1 MENIK
6 SLPNLWEHYQ
16 SFKNEL
22 FSKRYLSLEKIEQV
36 LKQLPSSFLLKTE
49 GYSRDHRAIHSVSF
63 GEGKTKIL
71 MWSQMHGNEA
81 TTTKAVFDLFK
92 TFELIGEKSF
102 LKEIS
107 LNCTIKIIPVL
118 NPDGAQAYTR
128 QNANKVDLNRDA
140 KDLSQPE
147 SKLLSAVF
155 DDFNPDFCFNLHDQR
170 SIYSAGNFNRS
181 AVVSFL
187 SPSFNQEKSI
197 NTTREIS
204 MKLIAQMNT
213 GLQEYIPEQVGRY
226 DDGFNPNCVGDKF
239 QSLGVPTIL
248 FEAGHFPG
256 DYQREKTRKL
266 IYIALMKSLIS
277 ISKGAYN
284 LIDPQEYHDIP
295 ENKKL
300 FLDIIIRNIS
310 LNDEIL
316 DVGIQYE
323 ERLDDQEIKFIPIL
337 TEIGNLSHLYG
348 HREIEGKNQLL
359 AINEKD
365 CIEKNVE
372 IKEITIGNE
381 NIMLN
386 LIQY

>member
-49 GYSRDHRAIHSVSF
+49 GYSRDNRAIHSVSF

-118 NPDGAQAYTR
+118 NPDGARAYTR

-187 SPSFNQEKSI
+187 SPSFNKEKTI
-197 NTTREIS
+197 HHTREIS
-204 MKLIAQMNT
+204 MQLLAEINCY
-213 GLQEYIPEQVGRY
+213 LQTHIPDQIGRY
-226 DDGFNPNCVGDKF
+226 DDSFNDNCVGDKF
-239 QSLGVPTIL
+239 QSLDVPTVL
-248 FEAGHFPG
+248 FEAGQFAL
-256 DYQREKTRKL
+256 DYQREETRKL
-266 IYIALMKSLIS
+266 IYIGLMKALESILTKNYRSLS
-277 ISKGAYN
+277 LEKYN
-284 LIDPQEYHDIP
+284 EIP

-300 FLDIIIRNIS
+300 FFDSIIRNVRIAG
-310 LNDEIL
+310 LVC

-323 ERLDDQEIKFIPIL
+323 ERLKNEEIIFVPFI
-337 TEIGNLSHLYG
+337 EKIGDLSLFYG
-348 HREIEGKNQLL
+348 HNEFKGNNKLL
-359 AINEKD
+359 TVNSAEFVEKG
-365 CIEKNVE
+365 VE
-372 IKEITIGNE
+372 IKNLKVGNE
-381 NIMLN
+381 DISLK
-386 LIQY
+386 LY